1 MPIERVTKV
10 HEVKDAQHLILDNR
24 ESLSIS
30 GAQDVLSF
38 SDTAIELDTNMGILL
53 IKGSSLRIVN
63 ISTDSKNAEIRGRVD
78 SLEYKKPRENKSIL
92 KSLFK

>member
-1 MPIERVTKV
+1 MPIERVTKA

-38 SDTAIELDTNMGILL
+38 SDNAIELETNMGTLL
-53 IKGSSLRIVN
+53 IRGEGLRIIS
-63 ISTDSKNAEIRGRVD
+63 ISTESKNAEVCGRINA
-78 SLEYKKPRENKSIL
+78 LEYKKPRENKSIL